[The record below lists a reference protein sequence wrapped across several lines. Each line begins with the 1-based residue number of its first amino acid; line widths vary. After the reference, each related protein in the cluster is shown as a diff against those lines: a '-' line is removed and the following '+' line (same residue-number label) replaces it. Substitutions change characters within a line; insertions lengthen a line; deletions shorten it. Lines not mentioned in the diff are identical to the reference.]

1 MGNHVCPLCFAKVPR
16 TLILTKTLEVNC
28 PACHAELEVSR
39 GSRVLA
45 SFVGILAAFVAVHL
59 GGQASGTAGWTLAD
73 CGGGCVFWSLLRL
86 GPDSVLRVGGASK
99 DFSHCFSTYSRVT
112 ALPYY

>member
-16 TLILTKTLEVNC
+16 TLILTKTLEVDC

-45 SFVGILAAFVAVHL
+45 SFVGILAAFLAVHL
-59 GGQASGTAGWTLAD
+59 DGQVSGTAR
-73 CGGGCVFWSLLRL
+73 WSLPIVAAIVAFGVCSAL
-86 GPDSVLRVGGASK
+86 VLFM
-99 DFSHCFSTYSRVT
+99 FSELAVRPKISPTVFPHTH
-112 ALPYY
+112 A